1 MLVYLNSSW
10 PLEYGAETLFL
21 DTATDTG
28 VAVRPRPG
36 RVVLMDQD
44 CMHRVNA
51 ASPAATRPRYSLVWK
66 LALTPKIGSNVPS
79 ILPAERRRTV
89 PFGSAM
95 AMRLAQEDLR

>member
-10 PLEYGAETLFL
+10 PLECGAETLFL
-21 DTATDTG
+21 DTASDTG

-44 CMHRVNA
+44 VMHRVNA
-51 ASPAATRPRYSLVWK
+51 ASPTAPRPRYSLVWK
-66 LALTPKIGSNVPS
+66 LALTSRVEGQTPS
-79 ILPAERRRTV
+79 ILMNEHRRTV

-95 AMRLAQEDLR
+95 SMRVAQDSLG